1 MAVSHV
7 PVCGDAGASG
17 SGTANEENPAAPGT
31 PSHMQDGDQ
40 HGDLSNTNE
49 DQFGASGSGTAN
61 EDQPVPHGTLSHIE
75 IGDEES
81 AMSLQMEDLFRE
93 EEMEE

>member
-1 MAVSHV
+1 
-7 PVCGDAGASG
+7 
-17 SGTANEENPAAPGT
+17 
-31 PSHMQDGDQ
+31 MQDGDQ

-61 EDQPVPHGTLSHIE
+61 EDQPVPHGTLSHID